1 MVEIV
6 RLNQFVACVKVL
18 KGQGDDPFDAC
29 YTGY

>member
-6 RLNQFVACVKVL
+6 RLYLFVACVKVQ

-29 YTGY
+29 YRGY